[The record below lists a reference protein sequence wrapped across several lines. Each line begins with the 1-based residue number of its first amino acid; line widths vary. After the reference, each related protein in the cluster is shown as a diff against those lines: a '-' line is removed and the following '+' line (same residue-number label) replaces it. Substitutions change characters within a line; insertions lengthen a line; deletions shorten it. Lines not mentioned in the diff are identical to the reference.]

1 MDADAALTELQ
12 NINQLTILDLAYPIL
27 NPSSSSAAKRTS
39 GASDASNQ
47 ANITPALLAA
57 DLAHYR
63 DLFSKLRFSYVEQVT
78 KERLL
83 RAITSDPPEFVE
95 SSANA
100 ELGEKLKVD
109 KAALKEK
116 KEELQVLIGE
126 LEAQGRSLAN
136 RYENIQL
143 QSAQLEALPAEIGYL
158 QKTIST
164 LQAQQEPTSSNPALS
179 LPLQPTLDLL
189 ADREQQLFD
198 LDHQIAL
205 LRAAIP
211 AKRDEVEN
219 LKDELVP
226 LQMRKMKAVQEAQEA
241 RRRRQDGAEIGD
253 ELEERGRWLRGVETG
268 LRRMLEV

>member
-12 NINQLTILDLAYPIL
+12 HINQLTILDLAYPIL
-27 NPSSSSAAKRTS
+27 NPSSSSATKRTS
-39 GASDASNQ
+39 GVSDASNQ

-116 KEELQVLIGE
+116 KGELQTLIGE

-143 QSAQLEALPAEIGYL
+143 QSAQLEALPAEIEHL
-158 QKTIST
+158 QETIST

-179 LPLQPTLDLL
+179 LPLQPTLDFL
-189 ADREQQLFD
+189 ADREQQLSD

-211 AKRDEVEN
+211 AKRNEVEN
-219 LKDELVP
+219 LKDELAP
-226 LQMRKMKAVQEAQEA
+226 LQMRKMKSVQEAQEA
-241 RRRRQDGAEIGD
+241 RRRRQDGAGIGD